1 MVCFANVACC
11 LNGAMMDLGLNNP
24 QRHDT
29 LFPTFPYWHRAAW
42 QGTKRTTTLEI
53 LYIIPQSDKNNRPIE
68 SGNEKTMA
76 CVPDSI

>member
-1 MVCFANVACC
+1 
-11 LNGAMMDLGLNNP
+11 MDLGLKNP

-53 LYIIPQSDKNNRPIE
+53 LYIIPQSDKNNIE

-76 CVPDSI
+76 CGRTVGLYRAYDQAYMFYCL